1 MTGLLESITGGQ
13 AASATVAAALIAAST
28 SAVVTLL
35 VQLIGFGANRRL
47 EKLKSE
53 LVEQI
58 ESTKAELS
66 DLNASRN
73 ARRDYEYDARKRLY
87 EEIEPLLFQLYE
99 ACEQSYFRVKSLSR
113 SQRSGELDSA
123 GNSWLRPEGYYLFS
137 TVYYLLLPIGIFR
150 IIQKKMTFV
159 DIYGDSRI
167 ALKYYLAKI
176 YFFALTDDFVVAGYD
191 PVLPYEPNAEN
202 WEALRIENP
211 ARFFRQAF
219 VVGDVDALADAMLH
233 SEGGILRV
241 KTYGEFEKA
250 AAIDG
255 EQRAVFEEAL
265 GLFQNFESGQ
275 RPVLGRVLLV
285 LACLSDLIISSYET
299 DPTPQEAERIVTE
312 FVTSDEFR
320 KGFAWDQEL
329 TPNERDFVR
338 DYVVTRLGWIP
349 TGATR
354 GFNS

>member
-1 MTGLLESITGGQ
+1 MAGFLESITGGQ

-35 VQLIGFGANRRL
+35 VQLIGFGANKRL

-73 ARRDYEYDARKRLY
+73 ARRLY

-99 ACEQSYFRVKSLSR
+99 ACEQSYFRVKSLCR
-113 SQRSGELDSA
+113 SQRGGDLDSSKD
-123 GNSWLRPEGYYLFS
+123 SWLRPEGYYLFS

-159 DIYGDSRI
+159 DIYGDPGI

-176 YFFALTDDFVVAGYD
+176 YFFAFTDDFVVAGYD
-191 PVLPYEPNAEN
+191 PVLPYEPDAEN
-202 WEALRIENP
+202 WETLRIEHP
-211 ARFFRQAF
+211 ERVIRQAF
-219 VVGDVDALADAMLH
+219 VVGDVDAIADAMLH
-233 SEGGILRV
+233 SEGGVLRV
-241 KTYGEFEKA
+241 KTYGEFETA
-250 AAIDG
+250 ASLRG

-275 RPVLGRVLLV
+275 RPVLARVLLV

-299 DPTPQEAERIVTE
+299 DPTPQEAERIVAE
-312 FVTSDEFR
+312 FVTSDKFG

-329 TPNERDFVR
+329 TPKERDFVR

-349 TGATR
+349 TGAIR

>member
-1 MTGLLESITGGQ
+1 MAGFLESITGGQ

-35 VQLIGFGANRRL
+35 VQLVGFGANRRL

-87 EEIEPLLFQLYE
+87 EQIEPLLFQLYE

-113 SQRSGELDSA
+113 IQRAREVGLDKD
-123 GNSWLRPEGYYLFS
+123 NWLKTEGYYLFS
-137 TVYYLLLPIGIFR
+137 TVYYLLIPIAIFR
-150 IIQKKMTFV
+150 MIQKKMTFV
-159 DIYGDSRI
+159 DIYGDPGI
-167 ALKYYLAKI
+167 ALKYYLAKV

-202 WEALRIENP
+202 WETLRIEKP

-219 VVGDVDALADAMLH
+219 VVGDVDAIADAMLH
-233 SEGGILRV
+233 NEGGVLRV
-241 KTYGEFEKA
+241 KTYGEFETA
-250 AAIDG
+250 AAIGG

-275 RPVLGRVLLV
+275 RPVLARVLLV

-299 DPTPQEAERIVTE
+299 DPTPQEAGRIVAE
-312 FVTSDEFR
+312 FVASDEFG
-320 KGFAWDQEL
+320 KGFAWDKEL
-329 TPNERDFVR
+329 TPKERDFVR

-349 TGATR
+349 TGAIR